1 MPHPVAR
8 ECVTRVYKQNW
19 FSRTALL
26 IGLAALTCITGV
38 ASHVDAHERYGTP
51 EDETKWM
58 QGLIDEFRAQLG
70 VPQKVS
76 VTIVPKN
83 PLMVSVEPVDDR
95 ASAFTLS
102 IEESFLVDLKDDEVR
117 AALAHELGHV
127 WIFTHH
133 PFLQT
138 EGLANEIARRLV
150 ARDNLVRVY
159 EKVWQRQGTTG
170 DLARLIGD

>member
-1 MPHPVAR
+1 MVYPLVRDVAS
-8 ECVTRVYKQNW
+8 RVYKQ
-19 FSRTALL
+19 SRLSRAASLVV
-26 IGLAALTCITGV
+26 LAALMCSTGI
-38 ASHVDAHERYGTP
+38 ARRVDAHERYGTP
-51 EDETKWM
+51 DEDAKWM
-58 QGLIDEFRAQLG
+58 QNVVDEFRAQLG

-83 PLMVSVEPVDDR
+83 PLMVSVEPVDER
-95 ASAFTLS
+95 STAFTLS
-102 IEESFLVDLKDDEVR
+102 IEQSFLVDLNDDELR
-117 AALAHELGHV
+117 AAIAHELGHV